1 MPSQLYSGTSAYKI
15 DDYYEYNREAEKK
28 QERKKN
34 IQTGKAIAFRKKA
47 IAVSAV
53 VFALA
58 IAFLYSN
65 VLLMRTASKYE
76 ALTGELE
83 DIRVRNTQA
92 AFEIASG
99 IDLKVV
105 EEKAKNEFGMQK
117 PESHQNVYV
126 EVVQSD
132 YARTAKGTHKSDGML
147 DRMISGLKSFLAYI
161 G

>member
-1 MPSQLYSGTSAYKI
+1 MQSQLYNGTSAYSI
-15 DDYYEYNREAEKK
+15 NDYYEYTENARQNQEK
-28 QERKKN
+28 QKN
-34 IQTGKAIAFRKKA
+34 IRAGKQ
-47 IAVSAV
+47 IAVRRKAV
-53 VFALA
+53 VIATTVFALA

-76 ALTGELE
+76 ALVGELD

-92 AFEIASG
+92 AFDIASG

-117 PESHQNVYV
+117 PETHQNVYV

-132 YARTAKGTHKSDGML
+132 YAKSMMSPQKESGML
-147 DRMISGLKSFLAYI
+147 DKMISSLKSFLAYI

>member
-15 DDYYEYNREAEKK
+15 DDYYEYTEKAAKK
-28 QERKKN
+28 QEQKKN
-34 IQTGKAIAFRKKA
+34 IRTGKMLAIRKKLVVA
-47 IAVSAV
+47 TGV

-65 VLLMRTASKYE
+65 VMLMRTASKYE
-76 ALTGELE
+76 NLTSELD
-83 DIRVRNTQA
+83 DIRVRNTQI

-132 YARTAKGTHKSDGML
+132 YARSMKASEKSGGML
-147 DRMISGLKSFLAYI
+147 DRVVSSLKSFLAYI

>member
-1 MPSQLYSGTSAYKI
+1 MQSQLYSGTSAYNI
-15 DDYYEYNREAEKK
+15 NDYYEYTERVTQNQEKQK
-28 QERKKN
+28 NVRDGKLLAVRRK
-34 IQTGKAIAFRKKA
+34 TVAIVAT
-47 IAVSAV
+47 
-53 VFALA
+53 VFAIA

-76 ALTGELE
+76 SLVNELD
-83 DIRVRNTQA
+83 DIRVRNTQT

-117 PESHQNVYV
+117 PEAHQNVYV

-132 YARTAKGTHKSDGML
+132 FAKSGIATKNNGRVIDQ
-147 DRMISGLKSFLAYI
+147 MISSLKSFLAYI

>member
-1 MPSQLYSGTSAYKI
+1 MQSQLYNGTSAYKI
-15 DDYYEYNREAEKK
+15 DEYYEYTENASKNREK
-28 QERKKN
+28 QENVRAGKLKIARRKLV
-34 IQTGKAIAFRKKA
+34 TVTAA
-47 IAVSAV
+47 

-65 VLLMRTASKYE
+65 VLLMRTASEYE
-76 ALTGELE
+76 ALNEELD
-83 DIRVRNTQA
+83 DIKVRNTQV

-99 IDLKVV
+99 IDLKAV

-117 PESHQNVYV
+117 PETHQNVYV

-132 YARTAKGTHKSDGML
+132 YAESMVQPREEAGMI
-147 DRMISGLKSFLAYI
+147 DKMISGFKSFLAYI